1 MMKNKNI
8 GFGITGSFCTFHRI
22 LPVMEE
28 LAKENQVYPV
38 LSPAAREWDTRFFK
52 ASEFRAAVEGICQR
66 GSITT
71 VVQAE
76 PIGPKKMFDIMVIAP
91 CTGNTLSKL
100 AHGIADGPVTMAA
113 KSHLRNGRPILLAVS
128 TNDALGAGAENIGR
142 LLARKHYYFVPFGQ
156 DDPERKPASMV
167 AHFEKLPQALS
178 AAMEGKQIQPLLQ

>member
-1 MMKNKNI
+1 MTV
-8 GFGITGSFCTFHRI
+8 GFALCGSFCTYAQVF
-22 LPVMEE
+22 PVMEQ
-28 LAKENQVYPV
+28 LAKEYRLVPIF
-38 LSPAAREWDTRFFK
+38 SAASAGTDSRFGKSADFMQQ
-52 ASEFRAAVEGICQR
+52 AEEICQCPPLTD
-66 GSITT
+66 IPQ
-71 VVQAE
+71 VE
-76 PIGPKKMFDIMVIAP
+76 PIGPKKLLDLLLIAP

-156 DDPERKPASMV
+156 DDPEKKPASMV